1 MVAVTLIF
9 GFFGIALG
17 TGWVAQLLV
26 GKGRRIDWT
35 QAFWV
40 GLAGMGL
47 AALVGYLLD
56 KRAGTTFGFAG
67 FLVAIGSAAII
78 QYVLSSREAK
88 GHTEER
94 QHEKELT
101 PEGLPGHHQPKK
113 HPAKKKRR

>member
-1 MVAVTLIF
+1 MVAVILIF

-56 KRAGTTFGFAG
+56 RHFGKTFGFAG
-67 FLVAIGSAAII
+67 FLVAIGTAAVI
-78 QYVLSSREAK
+78 QLVLSGRASEA
-88 GHTEER
+88 HAEEHHR
-94 QHEKELT
+94 EKELT

>member
-1 MVAVTLIF
+1 MVAVILIF
-9 GFFGIALG
+9 GFFGMALG

-26 GKGRRIDWT
+26 GKGRRINWT

-56 KRAGTTFGFAG
+56 KHAGMTFGFAG
-67 FLVAIGSAAII
+67 FLVAIGSAAVI
-78 QYVLSSREAK
+78 QYVLSSREATE
-88 GHTEER
+88 HAEER
-94 QHEKELT
+94 HREQELT

-113 HPAKKKRR
+113 HPAKKKRH

>member
-1 MVAVTLIF
+1 VIAVILIF

-17 TGWVAQLLV
+17 AGWVAQLLV

-47 AALVGYLLD
+47 AALIGYLLD
-56 KRAGTTFGFAG
+56 KHAGKTFGFAG
-67 FLVAIGSAAII
+67 FLVAVGSAAII
-78 QYVLSSREAK
+78 QSVLSSREAK
-88 GHTEER
+88 EHTEER
-94 QHEKELT
+94 HHEKELT
-101 PEGLPGHHQPKK
+101 PEGLTGHHQPKK